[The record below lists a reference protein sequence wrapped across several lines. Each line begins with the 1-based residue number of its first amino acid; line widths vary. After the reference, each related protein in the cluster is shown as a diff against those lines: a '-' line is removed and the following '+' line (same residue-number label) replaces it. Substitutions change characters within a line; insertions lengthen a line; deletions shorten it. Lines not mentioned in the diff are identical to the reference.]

1 VQEEQQHRRQKMS
14 APFRIR
20 RPVSKGAL
28 AAATATGEDFNAY
41 LDRLLKMI
49 PAEVISLYLVGG
61 GLIPKEKPVVLVVWA
76 VICLAGLLIIR
87 AYGTA
92 DKLRNL
98 PTDWVHVAIS
108 TVAFF
113 IWLYSLGGPFEAYGL
128 HVDYLGWLLVL
139 AWTFF
144 VPLFYKGP
152 KS

>member
-1 VQEEQQHRRQKMS
+1 MS

-20 RPVSKGAL
+20 RPVSKSVL
-28 AAATATGEDFNAY
+28 AATATAPAEDFNAY

-49 PAEVISLYLVGG
+49 PAEVISLYLVGS
-61 GLIPKEKPVVLVVWA
+61 GLIPNDKPVVLTVWA
-76 VICLAGLLIIR
+76 AICLVGLLIIR

-92 DKLRNL
+92 DRLRSL

-108 TVAFF
+108 VVAFL
-113 IWLYSLGGPFEAYGL
+113 IWIYSLGGPFAAYDL
-128 HVDYLGWLLVL
+128 HVDYLGSLLVL

-152 KS
+152 KN